1 MPAILPRVRIICN
14 SVRNVE
20 MCISCRRNCNKESI
34 KVEIILVF
42 NLILLMKFCT
52 LQVINKCCLMAID
65 LVIKR
70 MECCE

>member
-1 MPAILPRVRIICN
+1 MPAILPGVRIICN

-20 MCISCRRNCNKESI
+20 TCISCRRNCNRESI

-42 NLILLMKFCT
+42 QFNIVNEILYVT
-52 LQVINKCCLMAID
+52 VNKCCSIAID

-70 MECCE
+70 MKRCK